1 MAQSP
6 SPDTADYLYSLAN
19 RGEYGEL
26 IRHIRDHDDQHV
38 RYGAAGILAES
49 ADAFVEAVT
58 PQTQQALIG
67 CVLSE
72 PSDAVRANILNVLLT
87 VDEST
92 FDTIITRLEA
102 DPESTPTERPY
113 PLILTKWHS
122 SGRPS
127 LRFLAVVGF
136 GRVGSQ
142 STINKLRTTLSRETD
157 LRVLRRAIEA
167 AGTVGDE
174 TFVSPIQDHLRA
186 DNDEFQQATNS
197 KQIAA
202 VKEAAVE
209 ALVEIGTN
217 AAYEALVTASRSTD
231 DELKEQVI
239 GKIGRF
245 GAQETVDLV
254 VDELDDD
261 SNESIREEAAE
272 GVITTFTETE
282 FDEGDAVRQQAIEK
296 IAEDVSTDVSEEF
309 ASIVEESPHRS
320 EQRNAAWLLGQLE
333 GSSEK
338 AVDSLVG
345 TLDDDD
351 PELRR
356 IASASLTKVDQATV
370 EGKIETFLETVDED
384 TEAHTLA
391 SFVQSNLHDTAA
403 EAKKELVEYT
413 RVTSPSD
420 YTASE

>member
-72 PSDAVRANILNVLLT
+72 PSDAVRANILNILLT

-333 GSSEK
+333 GSSEA
-338 AVDSLVG
+338 AVDSLLEV
-345 TLDDDD
+345 LEDDDSD
-351 PELRR
+351 LRR
-356 IASASLTKVDQATV
+356 IASASLTKLDQAMV

-413 RVTSPSD
+413 HVTSPSD
-420 YTASE
+420 YTSSE

>member
-49 ADAFVEAVT
+49 ADAFAEAVT

-333 GSSEK
+333 GSSEA
-338 AVDSLVG
+338 AVDSLLEV
-345 TLDDDD
+345 LEDDDSD
-351 PELRR
+351 LRR
-356 IASASLTKVDQATV
+356 IASASLTKLDQAMV

-413 RVTSPSD
+413 HVTSPSD
-420 YTASE
+420 YTSSE

>member
-1 MAQSP
+1 MAHSP
-6 SPDTADYLYSLAN
+6 SPKATDYLYSLASS
-19 RGEYGEL
+19 GEFGEL
-26 IRHIRDHDDQHV
+26 IRHIRDHNDQNV

-49 ADAFVEAVT
+49 ADAFATEVT
-58 PQTQQALIG
+58 PQTQQALID
-67 CVLSE
+67 CVLTE
-72 PSDAVRANILNVLLT
+72 PSDAVRANILSVLLT

-92 FDTIITRLEA
+92 FDTIITRLAA
-102 DPESTPTERPY
+102 DPQSTPTATPY

-122 SGRPS
+122 SGRPP

-136 GRVGSQ
+136 GRVRSQ
-142 STINKLRTTLSRETD
+142 SAINKLRTTLSRETD

-174 TFVSPIQDHLRA
+174 TFVSPIQTHLRA
-186 DNDEFQQATNS
+186 GDDEFQQSANS
-197 KQIAA
+197 ERIEA

-209 ALVEIGTN
+209 ALVEIGTD

-231 DELKEQVI
+231 DELKQHVI

-254 VDELDDD
+254 VDELDED
-261 SNESIREEAAE
+261 SNEAIREEAAE

-296 IAEDVSTDVSEEF
+296 IAADVSTDVSAEF
-309 ASIVEESPHRS
+309 ASIVEDAPHKS

-333 GSSEK
+333 YSSEE
-338 AVDSLVG
+338 AVDCLVDA
-345 TLDDDD
+345 LDDAD
-351 PELRR
+351 PDLRK
-356 IASASLTKVDQATV
+356 IASASLTKLDQATV
-370 EGKIETFLETVDED
+370 ERKIESLLATVDEES
-384 TEAHTLA
+384 EAHALA
-391 SFVQSNLHDTAA
+391 SFVQSNLQDTAA

-413 RVTSPSD
+413 HVTTPSD
-420 YTASE
+420 YTSSE

>member
-26 IRHIRDHDDQHV
+26 IRHIRDHDNQHV
-38 RYGAAGILAES
+38 RYGAAGIVAES
-49 ADAFVEAVT
+49 ADAFAETVT

-186 DNDEFQQATNS
+186 DNDEFQQAANS

-309 ASIVEESPHRS
+309 ASIVEESPHRL

-338 AVDSLVG
+338 AVDSLVD

-351 PELRR
+351 PDLRR
-356 IASASLTKVDQATV
+356 IASASLTKLDQATV

-391 SFVQSNLHDTAA
+391 SFVKSNLHDTAA

-413 RVTSPSD
+413 HVTSPSD
-420 YTASE
+420 YTSSE

>member
-6 SPDTADYLYSLAN
+6 PPGTADYLYSLAN

-38 RYGAAGILAES
+38 RYGAAGIVAES
-49 ADAFVEAVT
+49 ADTFAEVIT
-58 PQTQQALIG
+58 PQTQQALVD

-72 PSDAVRANILNVLLT
+72 PSDAVRANILNILLT

-102 DPESTPTERPY
+102 DPESTPTETPY
-113 PLILTKWHS
+113 PLILMKWHS

-127 LRFLAVVGF
+127 LRFLAVVGY

-142 STINKLRTTLSRETD
+142 NTINKLRTTLSRETD
-157 LRVLRRAIEA
+157 LSVLRRAIEA

-186 DNDEFQQATNS
+186 GNDEFQQSANS
-197 KQIAA
+197 EQIAA

-217 AAYEALVTASRSTD
+217 AAYEALVAASRSTD

-254 VDELDDD
+254 VDELDED

-309 ASIVEESPHRS
+309 ASIVEESPHKS

-333 GSSEK
+333 SSSEE
-338 AVDSLVG
+338 AIDSLVDA
-345 TLDDDD
+345 LDDDD
-351 PELRR
+351 PDLRR
-356 IASASLTKVDQATV
+356 IASASLTKLDETKV
-370 EGKIETFLETVDED
+370 EAKIESLLETVDED
-384 TEAHTLA
+384 SEAHTLA
-391 SFVQSNLHDTAA
+391 SFVQSNLQNTAA

-413 RVTSPSD
+413 HVTNPSD
-420 YTASE
+420 YTSSE

>member
-261 SNESIREEAAE
+261 ASESIREEAAE

-333 GSSEK
+333 GSSEA
-338 AVDSLVG
+338 AVDSLLEV
-345 TLDDDD
+345 LEDDDSD
-351 PELRR
+351 LRR
-356 IASASLTKVDQATV
+356 IASASLTKLDQAMV

-420 YTASE
+420 YTTSE

>member
-261 SNESIREEAAE
+261 SNESMREEAAE

-333 GSSEK
+333 GSSEA
-338 AVDSLVG
+338 AVDSLLEV
-345 TLDDDD
+345 LEDDDSD
-351 PELRR
+351 LRR
-356 IASASLTKVDQATV
+356 IASASLTKLDQAMV

-413 RVTSPSD
+413 HVTSPSD
-420 YTASE
+420 YTSSE